1 KNDRLIA
8 THGRSLYVLE
18 NINILR
24 QMTPEV
30 ASAKAHLFDPPPV
43 IRSVNQAIVDYY
55 LNRGADK
62 VMIEILD
69 GKGQVVR
76 TFDSSVT
83 AGSKQPQ
90 DSADEETPAP
100 ATVRA
105 PTTRTGANH
114 FVWDLR

>member
-1 KNDRLIA
+1 
-8 THGRSLYVLE
+8 
-18 NINILR
+18 
-24 QMTPEV
+24 
-30 ASAKAHLFDPPPV
+30 KAHLFDPPPV

-114 FVWDLR
+114 FVWDLRYPGPVYFLVLFFAALPPKLVLKSLQAS